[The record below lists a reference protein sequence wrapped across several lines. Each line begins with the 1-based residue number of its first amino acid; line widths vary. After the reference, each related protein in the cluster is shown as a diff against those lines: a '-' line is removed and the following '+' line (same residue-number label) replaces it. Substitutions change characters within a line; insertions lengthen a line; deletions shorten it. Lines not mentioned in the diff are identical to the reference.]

1 MFLLFIVITKIIII
15 NKENNNIKNII
26 SNNKNLGTV
35 LYY

>member
-1 MFLLFIVITKIIII
+1 MTNMIII
-15 NKENNNIKNII
+15 NNENSNNRNII